1 MKAVIVCVSVSHGN
15 TLRVADAM
23 ARVLGASV
31 VTPEEADPREL
42 AAADLV
48 GFGSGVFHGRLHP
61 RLTAFARTLPA
72 TRGPR
77 SPRARAFVFATSGLP
92 EIPMAP
98 FTRPLTRLLD
108 SKGFD
113 VHGPAFGVPRLR
125 HLGAVQNRRRPQQA
139 ATGRRR
145 PVSRPLLRRAPAGG
159 VGPGGLT
166 ARAQPLL
173 AAPRGYGITRSPWR

>member
-61 RLTAFARTLPA
+61 RLTAFARALPVI
-72 TRGPR
+72 R
-77 SPRARAFVFATSGLP
+77 SPRNPQARAFVFATSGLP
-92 EIPMAP
+92 EIPVMP
-98 FTRPLTRLLD
+98 FTRPPARLLD

-113 VHGPAFGVPRLR
+113 VHGSAFTCRAFDTWAPFRIVGGL
-125 HLGAVQNRRRPQQA
+125 NRRRPDSDDLSA
-139 ATGRRR
+139 AHSFAERLREEPGRA
-145 PVSRPLLRRAPAGG
+145 V
-159 VGPGGLT
+159 
-166 ARAQPLL
+166 
-173 AAPRGYGITRSPWR
+173 